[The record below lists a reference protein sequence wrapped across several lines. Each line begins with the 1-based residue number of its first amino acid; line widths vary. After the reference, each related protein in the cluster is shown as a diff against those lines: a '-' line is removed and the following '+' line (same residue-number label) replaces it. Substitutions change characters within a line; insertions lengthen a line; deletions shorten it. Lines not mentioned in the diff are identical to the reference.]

1 VSGMQFDVRALF
13 ATPAGLL
20 RVPLFLVL
28 LLVVRGLPALVL
40 YRRDLPRYQ
49 LLPLG
54 RFSATGLPLIV
65 VITTIGVQEGRMRPV
80 NAVAL
85 VAAGML
91 SVLLFPMFARM
102 RLRQESPAVPD
113 QDRAGRA
120 PGGRT
125 SSRAIAPAAP
135 GRP

>member
-1 VSGMQFDVRALF
+1 M
-13 ATPAGLL
+13 
-20 RVPLFLVL
+20 L

-54 RFSATGLPLIV
+54 LFSAAGLPLIV

-80 NAVAL
+80 NAAAL

-102 RLRQESPAVPD
+102 RLARGPTVPD
-113 QDRAGRA
+113 QDRAGAA
-120 PGGRT
+120 PGGRA
-125 SSRAIAPAAP
+125 SSRAIAPATT
-135 GRP
+135 GRPWRALVP